1 MLRIPSLQRQHW
13 DLNKVKI
20 GIIGAGKVGG
30 GFGKLRASAG
40 RKVFFVLPHP
50 DRLKVLFEQAGP
62 GAYSGNVSATYR
74 D

>member
-1 MLRIPSLQRQHW
+1 M
-13 DLNKVKI
+13 KI

-30 GFGKLRASAG
+30 GVWKLRASAG
-40 RKVFFVLPHP
+40 RRVFVGSPHP

-62 GAYSGNVSATYR
+62 GAYSGNVATTYR